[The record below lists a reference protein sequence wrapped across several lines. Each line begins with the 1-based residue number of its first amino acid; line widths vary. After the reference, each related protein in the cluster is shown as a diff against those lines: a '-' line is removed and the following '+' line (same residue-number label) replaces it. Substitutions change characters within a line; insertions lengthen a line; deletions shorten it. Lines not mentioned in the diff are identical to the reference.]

1 MIAPWFRKLSA
12 VFLISVFS
20 SCSRHEVEL
29 LQPLPTVTLP
39 ATGHLG
45 DSVSV
50 YFTRPDDP
58 DSKSYRGGPD
68 QDLVQALDQALF
80 RIDLAAYDLDLWS
93 VRDALLRAHRRGVEV
108 RLVADQG
115 HLDRK
120 ELQELEEAGIPIAGD
135 TGEGLM
141 HHKFVVLDGQEVWTG
156 SMNFTVNGAY
166 RHDNHLLR
174 VQSRRL
180 AENFTVEFEEMF
192 REGFFGP
199 DVLENTPY
207 PRLDLN
213 GIRVETYF
221 SPDDHPEQAVRKELS
236 AARERIDF
244 LAFSFTSDAV
254 GQELRKA
261 ASRGVRVRG
270 VFDDSQLRS
279 GWGSEYAGLLAAGIP
294 VCRDGSVEKMHH
306 KVFVIDRVTVIT
318 GSYNFSAAAEEVNDE
333 NLLII
338 EDPGLAGAFLI
349 EFERIYSSCR

>member
-12 VFLISVFS
+12 VLIIAVFS
-20 SCSRHEVEL
+20 SCSRNQVEL

-39 ATGHLG
+39 ASGHLG
-45 DSVSV
+45 DSVRV

-58 DSKSYRGGPD
+58 ESKSYRGGPD

-93 VRDALLRAHRRGVEV
+93 VRDALVRAHRRGVEV

-120 ELQELEEAGIPIAGD
+120 ELQELREAGIPIAGD

-192 REGFFGP
+192 QEGFFGP

-236 AARERIDF
+236 AAREKIDF
-244 LAFSFTSDAV
+244 LTFSFTSDTL

-261 ASRGVRVRG
+261 ASRSVRVRG

-306 KVFVIDRVTVIT
+306 KVIVIDGLTVIT